1 MIPHLMIA
9 FAVFPLQLALGW
21 WNNRHPLFDSGEV
34 GFWGMTI
41 FLVAEMIYL
50 GAMQ

>member
-1 MIPHLMIA
+1 MIPHLVIV

-21 WNNRHPLFDSGEV
+21 WNDKRQLLDSGEV
-34 GFWGMTI
+34 GFWGMVM

-50 GAMQ
+50 GAIR

>member
-1 MIPHLMIA
+1 MIPHLAIVIA
-9 FAVFPLQLALGW
+9 VLPLQLLLGW
-21 WNNRHPLFDSGEV
+21 WNDRHNLFDSGEV

-50 GAMQ
+50 GVFR